1 MAILRLHESSYSGS
15 EEAGGKGA
23 NLLEL
28 IRLGMPVPCGMILT
42 ADAYEKHAA
51 RCGLRE
57 KITGPMEARDWEG
70 VDRTAQEL
78 FACCL
83 LDEDLKHDVL
93 RHYRDMGE
101 PLVAVRSSATSEDL
115 TDASFAGQYETFLN
129 VQGEANLME
138 AIGKCWASLWKRRA
152 IAYRSL
158 RSIDHF
164 STRMAVI
171 IQEMVPAEVSG
182 VLFTSDPVQPEGID
196 CIRIE
201 AVRGLG
207 EAVVSGIVTGEVARV
222 RRSDLK
228 TISQEGSRQLMTR
241 EQIEDLCSMALRIEA
256 HFGCPQD
263 MEFALAGGKM
273 HLLQARPITSLPEAS
288 PEPLD
293 PPRKPSLLD
302 RMMKPFVD
310 ERYAVA
316 PRPLDNLVFTRLVG
330 GHIHAIRECGGKVTP
345 EDQAAFDAQI
355 WRPAYRLPR
364 VRKLWRALLGDP
376 IHQFRTLRADWQAWW
391 ENGPRSAILAVSEP
405 VDLSQLADEEL
416 FHRTDAILSAWEE
429 PLYTRLSAA
438 AGIRAEPWLKFL
450 VTLAIGPRKSSSV
463 MACLMTGIDNP
474 TLRVNETLWEL
485 SRLACRDPVVKAAV
499 RDMAPERLHST
510 REGLEFLQA
519 FGMFVEQYG
528 HREGSCWYLTTPTW
542 RQDPSQVWRILG
554 SLVETE
560 RRAGNPEEVRAR
572 RAAAIEL
579 IEKRSRFIP
588 GLGQAFRW
596 MLEHLTTLNAFRE
609 DTHFDLTRPL
619 AALQEIAAE
628 WGRRLADRSLLSTED
643 DVGYLTFDEVR
654 DWLLGKHPS
663 PDKARKLIARRRAT
677 YRIVNGRWQ
686 EERFAATAP
695 GKRLR
700 GVGASSG
707 VEQGRVRIVRGE
719 HEFDKVRPGDIL
731 VSPYT
736 TPAWTPLFVTAV
748 AVVTETGGVS
758 SHAAIVA
765 REYGIPAV
773 MAVAGATRI
782 LEDGELILVDGSR
795 GLVTRGRGA
804 QV

>member
-1 MAILRLHESSYSGS
+1 MAILRLHESIYSGS

-28 IRLGMPVPCGMILT
+28 IRLGMPVPGGMILS

-57 KITGPMEARDWEG
+57 KISEPMEARDWEG
-70 VDRTAQEL
+70 VERAAREL
-78 FACCL
+78 FASCL

-93 RHYRDMGE
+93 RHHREMGG
-101 PLVAVRSSATSEDL
+101 PMVAVRSSATSEDL

-152 IAYRSL
+152 IAYRSI
-158 RSIDHF
+158 RSMDHF
-164 STRMAVI
+164 STRMAVV

-182 VLFTSDPVQPEGID
+182 VLFTANPVQPDGRD
-196 CIRIE
+196 FIRIE

-207 EAVVSGIVTGEVARV
+207 EAVVSGIATGEVTRV

-228 TISQEGSRQLMTR
+228 TISQEGSRHLLTR
-241 EQIEDLCSMALRIEA
+241 EQIEHLCSLALRIEE

-263 MEFALAGGKM
+263 IEFAVAGSKM
-273 HLLQARPITSLPEAS
+273 HLLQARAITSFPEAS
-288 PEPLD
+288 LELLD
-293 PPRKPSLLD
+293 PPGKPSFLD
-302 RMMKPFVD
+302 RMMKTFVD

-345 EDQAAFDAQI
+345 EDQAAFDAQV
-355 WRPAYRLPR
+355 WRPAYRLPP
-364 VRKLWRALLGDP
+364 VRQLWRALLGDP
-376 IHQFRTLRADWQAWW
+376 IHQLRTLRTDWQAWW
-391 ENGPRSAILAVSEP
+391 ENGPRSSILAVSEP
-405 VDLSQLADEEL
+405 VDLSRLADEEL
-416 FHRTDAILSAWEE
+416 FNRADAILSAWEE

-438 AGIRAEPWLKFL
+438 AGIRAEPWLKLL
-450 VTLAIGPRKSSSV
+450 VTLAVGPRKSSSM
-463 MACLMTGIDNP
+463 MACLLTGIDNP
-474 TLRVNETLWEL
+474 TLKVNEALWEL
-485 SRLACRDPVVKAAV
+485 SRQACRDPAVKAAV
-499 RDMAPERLHST
+499 RDMVPERLHAT
-510 REGLEFLQA
+510 REGREFLQA
-519 FGMFVEQYG
+519 FGRFMGQYG

-542 RQDPSQVWRILG
+542 RQDPSQVWRILS

-560 RRAGNPEEVRAR
+560 QRAGNPEEVRAR

-579 IEKRSRFIP
+579 IEKRSCFIP
-588 GLGQAFRW
+588 GLGRAFRW

-628 WGRRLADRSLLSTED
+628 WGRRLADRSLLGTED

-654 DWLLGKHPS
+654 DWLLGRHPS
-663 PDKARKLIARRRAT
+663 PDEALKLIARRRTT

-695 GKRLR
+695 AKRLH

-707 VEQGRVRIVRGE
+707 VAQGRARIVRGE
-719 HEFDKVRPGDIL
+719 HEFDKVRPGDVL

-736 TPAWTPLFVTAV
+736 MPAWTPLFATSV

-773 MAVAGATRI
+773 MAVAGTTRI
-782 LEDGELILVDGSR
+782 LEDGEIILVDGSR
-795 GLVTRGRGA
+795 GLITRGKGA
-804 QV
+804 QS